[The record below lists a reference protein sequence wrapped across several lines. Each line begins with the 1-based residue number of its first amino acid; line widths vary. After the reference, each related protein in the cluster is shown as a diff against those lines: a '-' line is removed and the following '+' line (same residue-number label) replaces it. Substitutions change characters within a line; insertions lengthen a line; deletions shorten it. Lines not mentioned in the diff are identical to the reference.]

1 MNFKLASDYEPRGDQ
16 PQAISQLLS
25 GLSAGDRHQVLLGV
39 TGSGK
44 TFTMA
49 KVIEEINRPT
59 IVLAHNKTLAA
70 QLFHEFKS
78 FFPDNAV
85 EYFVSYYDYYQP
97 EAYVPASDTY
107 IEKESTINDELD
119 KLRMSAT
126 RSLFERRD
134 VIVVASVSCIYGLGS
149 PEAYYSM
156 MQLIEKGQSVAREA
170 ILRKLVEIQY
180 ERAEDLRRGTFRVR
194 GDMIEI
200 YPPYDDLAV
209 RVEMWGSEIVAIR
222 KFDPVT
228 GQIKTLA
235 GEKEIDRILI
245 YPKSHY
251 VLPAEQRERAIQSI
265 YEELEWWKGE
275 LERQG
280 KIVEAQRVVQR
291 THFDIEMM
299 RTIGYCH
306 GIENYS
312 RHLSGRLP
320 GEAPPTLFDY
330 TPSDFLLFVDESHQT
345 IPQIRGMYH
354 GDRSRK
360 QTLVD
365 YGFRMPSALDNRPLN
380 FEEFEHR
387 VNQAVYVSATPG
399 PYELTKSG
407 GVVVEQVLRPTGLVD
422 PQVEVRPV
430 KGQVD
435 DLLEQIRVR
444 AARNERVLVT
454 TLTKRMAEDLAEY
467 FTEVGVKCRYL
478 HSEIETLE
486 RIRILRDLRR
496 GEFDVLIGINL
507 LREGL
512 DLPEVSL
519 VAILDADK
527 EGFLRSATSLIQ
539 SMGRCARHIEG
550 RAILYADRM
559 TDSMRQ
565 AIGETSRR
573 RAKQEA
579 YNVEHNITPQSIVK
593 SVDMQLAAIVEAD
606 YLTIPADEAPIGEI
620 ANEEQLIQ
628 VVAQLETQMREAAK
642 NFDFERA
649 ATLRDR
655 VRALKQRDL
664 GAIFSSDAIDSP
676 AAAPGAPGLAA
687 SVGAAVKTE
696 EGGAAD
702 ETPSSIAPASEPPS
716 GAEARPVK
724 KRSRAAKVA
733 RKS

>member
-1 MNFKLASDYEPRGDQ
+1 F
-16 PQAISQLLS
+16 PQ
-25 GLSAGDRHQVLLGV
+25 
-39 TGSGK
+39 
-44 TFTMA
+44 
-49 KVIEEINRPT
+49 
-59 IVLAHNKTLAA
+59 
-70 QLFHEFKS
+70 
-78 FFPDNAV
+78 NAV

-97 EAYVPASDTY
+97 EAYVPASDVF
-107 IEKESTINDELD
+107 IEKEATINDELD

-134 VIVVASVSCIYGLGS
+134 VIVVASVSCIYGIGS
-149 PEAYYSM
+149 PEAYYGM
-156 MQLIEKGQSVAREA
+156 MLMLEKGQSIAREA

-180 ERAEDLRRGTFRVR
+180 DRAEDLRRGTFRVR
-194 GDMIEI
+194 GDTIEV
-200 YPPYDDLAV
+200 YPPYEDFAL
-209 RVEMWGSEIVAIR
+209 RVELWGSQIEAIR
-222 KFDPVT
+222 KIDPLTGEIRTRDGDVT
-228 GQIKTLA
+228 RLP
-235 GEKEIDRILI
+235 I

-251 VLPAEQRERAIQSI
+251 VLPAAQRERAIQTI
-265 YEELEWWKGE
+265 YEELDWWKGE
-275 LERQG
+275 LARQG
-280 KIVEAQRVVQR
+280 KIVESQRVVQR

-312 RHLSGRLP
+312 RHMSGRLP
-320 GEAPPTLFDY
+320 GEAPPTLLDY
-330 TPSDFLLFVDESHQT
+330 VPSDYLLFIDESHQT
-345 IPQIRGMYH
+345 VPQLRGMYA

-387 VNQAVYVSATPG
+387 TNQVVYVSATPG

-407 GVVVEQVLRPTGLVD
+407 GVVVEQVIRPTGLVD
-422 PQVEVRPV
+422 PETEVRPV

-435 DLLEQIRVR
+435 DLLEEIRVR

-467 FTEVGVKCRYL
+467 FGEVGVRCRYL

-486 RIRILRDLRR
+486 RVRILRDLRR

-527 EGFLRSATSLIQ
+527 EGYLRSATSLIQ

-565 AIGETSRR
+565 AIGETNRR
-573 RAKQEA
+573 RAKQQA
-579 YNVEHNITPQSIVK
+579 YNRENNITPQSIIK
-593 SVDMQLAAIVEAD
+593 SVDMQLARIVEAD
-606 YLTIPADEAPIGEI
+606 YVTIPADDAAIGDI
-620 ANEEQLIQ
+620 TNEEQLQTAI
-628 VVAQLETQMREAAK
+628 VQLETQMREAAK
-642 NFDFERA
+642 HFEFERA
-649 ATLRDR
+649 AALRDR
-655 VRALKQRDL
+655 IRALKQRDL
-664 GAIFSSDAIDSP
+664 GVIATTE
-676 AAAPGAPGLAA
+676 
-687 SVGAAVKTE
+687 VAV
-696 EGGAAD
+696 AAD
-702 ETPSSIAPASEPPS
+702 ALQTESASSPQATAS
-716 GAEARPVK
+716 GTAGRARV
-724 KRSRAAKVA
+724 RSQQK
-733 RKS
+733 

>member
-1 MNFKLASDYEPRGDQ
+1 MKFKLASDYEPRGDQ
-16 PQAISQLLS
+16 PQAISQLVHAVND
-25 GLSAGDRHQVLLGV
+25 GERQQVLLGV

-49 KVIEEINRPT
+49 KVIEAVNRPA
-59 IVLAHNKTLAA
+59 IVMAHNKTLAA

-78 FFPDNAV
+78 FFPSNAV

-97 EAYVPASDTY
+97 EAYVPSSDTY
-107 IEKESTINDELD
+107 IEKEATINDELD
-119 KLRMSAT
+119 KLRLSAT

-134 VIVVASVSCIYGLGS
+134 VIIVASVSCIYGLGS
-149 PEAYYSM
+149 PDAYYGM
-156 MQLIEKGQSVAREA
+156 VLTLEKGQDIAREA

-200 YPPYDDLAV
+200 HPPYDDLAV
-209 RVEMWGSEIVAIR
+209 RIELWGSEVIALR
-222 KFDPVT
+222 KIDPLT
-228 GQIKTLA
+228 GQIRSQDDENT
-235 GEKEIDRILI
+235 RLI
-245 YPKSHY
+245 VYPKTHY
-251 VLPAEQRERAIQSI
+251 VLPAEERERAIQGI
-265 YEELEWWKGE
+265 YEELDWWKGE
-275 LERQG
+275 LERKG

-291 THFDIEMM
+291 TLFDIEMM

-330 TPSDFLLFVDESHQT
+330 IPQDFMLFVDESHQT
-345 IPQIRGMYH
+345 VPQIRAMH
-354 GDRSRK
+354 AGDRSRK

-365 YGFRMPSALDNRPLN
+365 FGFRMPSALDNRPLT

-387 VNQAVYVSATPG
+387 TNQVIYVSATPG

-407 GVVVEQVLRPTGLVD
+407 GIVVEQVIRPTGLED

-435 DLLEQIRVR
+435 DLLEEIRVR

-467 FTEVGVKCRYL
+467 FAEVGVRCRYL

-486 RIRILRDLRR
+486 RVRILRDLRR

-527 EGFLRSATSLIQ
+527 EGYLRSATSLIQ

-559 TDSMRQ
+559 TDSMRT
-565 AIGETSRR
+565 AIGETNRR
-573 RAKQEA
+573 REKQQA
-579 YNVEHNITPQSIVK
+579 YNREHNITPQSIIK
-593 SVDMQLAAIVEAD
+593 SVDMQLARIIEAD
-606 YLTIPADEAPIGEI
+606 YLTVPTEDAVIGDI
-620 ANEEQLIQ
+620 QNEEQLVKAI
-628 VVAQLETQMREAAK
+628 AQLEAQMREAAK
-642 NFDFERA
+642 NFEFERA
-649 ATLRDR
+649 AAIRDR

-664 GAIFSSDAIDSP
+664 GAIFASTPPIEVESSPAPSSAATAPDVPVPAPAAPAAID
-676 AAAPGAPGLAA
+676 AP
-687 SVGAAVKTE
+687 
-696 EGGAAD
+696 
-702 ETPSSIAPASEPPS
+702 
-716 GAEARPVK
+716 
-724 KRSRAAKVA
+724 KRMAK
-733 RKS
+733 RRNT